1 MAAEILSCEVDNI
14 LNALFDPWIIED
26 KETIARDILQSTI
39 EDSLRETE
47 EIKVP
52 LEEAKEPKHRLPL
65 LEQLLSALDISKVN
79 PVLSGYFFKIIE
91 VFIERRQLEFLGYI
105 FGFKEHVENLLKH
118 IYDRHVADTIKKIVS
133 NEDRYFAGTTGNEF
147 IYDKMLIIDRLI
159 DMLDPSNP
167 PESIRNSSYVLCDL
181 IKGKQHLA
189 YFNETKVLKR
199 VFDAVSSGSGCSL
212 CAGIDYLT
220 ELLKLNAIGSTTANT
235 DNLYFIGYDN
245 FEQIEE
251 NNEEKLDYSELMIL
265 AADCLSTL
273 KDLLLKKGEIKYGT
287 QFGAK
292 ILPFGGDRVKVINF
306 LHALMEI
313 KDDIFCQKF
322 QELEVPSLLLELMEV
337 YYMNTI
343 LHTCICKIFTD
354 GIKSGIA
361 FLIDMVMVLCERSVQ
376 LNVV

>member
-1 MAAEILSCEVDNI
+1 MAAEILSCEVDKI

-26 KETIARDILQSTI
+26 KETIARDILKDI
-39 EDSLRETE
+39 INDSVKEAE
-47 EIKVP
+47 EVKAH

-65 LEQLLSALDISKVN
+65 LEQLLSLLGTSRVN
-79 PVLSGYFFKIIE
+79 PILSGYFFKIIE
-91 VFIERRQLEFLGYI
+91 VFIERKQLDFLAYI
-105 FGFKEHVENLLKH
+105 FGFKEHVENLLVH
-118 IYDRHVADTIKKIVS
+118 IYDRHIADTIKKIVS

-147 IYDKMLIIDRLI
+147 IYEKMLIIDKLI
-159 DMLDPSNP
+159 DMLDASNP

-181 IKGKQHLA
+181 IKGKQHLE
-189 YFNETKVLKR
+189 YFNEGKVLKR
-199 VFDAVSSGSGCSL
+199 IFSVVTSGNACSL
-212 CAGIDYLT
+212 CAGIEYLT

-251 NNEEKLDYSELMIL
+251 NNEKKLDYKELMIL
-265 AADCLSTL
+265 AAGCLPIL
-273 KDLLLKKGEIKYGT
+273 KELLTKKGEIKYET

-313 KDDIFCQKF
+313 KDDIFCQRF
-322 QELEVPSLLLELMEV
+322 QELEMPSLLLELMEI

-343 LHTCICKIFTD
+343 LHTSICKIFTD
-354 GIKSGIA
+354 SIKSGTG
-361 FLIDMVMVLCERSVQ
+361 FLIDMVIF
-376 LNVV
+376 NVNIVYS